1 MWKNYLLFTLVIG
14 FGVFVY
20 CNEAKGVNEY
30 LNDYPS
36 HCSEGSLEFYTELRG
51 SDDKYTYL
59 DGDGNP
65 DNTYRGYDDD
75 VSGFAGVR
83 WRKELGSSCT
93 DPYKRLMLQNSKLKQ
108 ELELLK
114 LCGRY
119 KELELGAQFA
129 TVREMCKGVN
139 RKEEDEGTDNK
150 PAEDSIRSGNN
161 IH

>member
-1 MWKNYLLFTLVIG
+1 M
-14 FGVFVY
+14 
-20 CNEAKGVNEY
+20 
-30 LNDYPS
+30 
-36 HCSEGSLEFYTELRG
+36 
-51 SDDKYTYL
+51 

-93 DPYKRLMLQNSKLKQ
+93 DPYKKLMMQNQKLKQ

-119 KELELGAQFA
+119 KELDLGPQFA

-139 RKEEDEGTDNK
+139 KKEDEGKLNDDRKN
-150 PAEDSIRSGNN
+150 
-161 IH
+161 

>member
-1 MWKNYLLFTLVIG
+1 MWKNYLLFAFVVA

-20 CNEAKGVNEY
+20 CKEARAINEY
-30 LNDYPS
+30 LNDYGN
-36 HCSEGSLEFYTELRG
+36 HCSTGSIELYTDITGR
-51 SDDKYTYL
+51 DDKYSYY

-75 VSGFAGVR
+75 VSGSVGIR

-93 DPYKRLMLQNSKLKQ
+93 DSYKRLMIQNSKLKQ